1 MVGMTST
8 LDRKRVRKDP
18 ATRRAEIVAS
28 AGAIALAEG
37 LECVTLRRVADD
49 LAVRPGLISHYF
61 PSADDLV
68 AEAYG
73 SAAGA
78 ELDLLMPPAD
88 ADCTPTVRLGRFFT
102 RTMSASYDE
111 MSRLWVNVRHLTRY
125 RPLLAERVHV
135 QEAAWRDRLG
145 GLLADGIAAGEF
157 TTDDPEVVVM
167 MILVV
172 LDGLSAHVN
181 TGTVRRPEKVNLLG
195 AEVAERELG
204 LSAGTLTRLGR
215 LPDDD
220 RVV

>member
-1 MVGMTST
+1 MVLMTST

-18 ATRRAEIVAS
+18 ATRRAEIVAA

-78 ELDLLMPPAD
+78 DLDLLMPTAD
-88 ADCTPTVRLGRFFT
+88 EDCSPTVRLGRFFS
-102 RTMSASYDE
+102 RTALASYDE
-111 MSRLWVNVRHLTRY
+111 MSRLWVNVRHLARY

-145 GLLADGIAAGEF
+145 DLLADGIATGEF
-157 TTDDPEVVVM
+157 TTDDPEAVVM

-181 TGTVRRPEKVNLLG
+181 TGTIRRPEKVNVMG
-195 AEVAERELG
+195 AALAERELG
-204 LSAGTLTRLGR
+204 LEPGILARVGG
-215 LPDDD
+215 LPD
-220 RVV
+220 

>member
-1 MVGMTST
+1 MTST

-18 ATRRAEIVAS
+18 ATRRAEIVAA

-78 ELDLLMPPAD
+78 ELDLLMPASD
-88 ADCTPTVRLGRFFT
+88 AGCPPTVRLGRFFA
-102 RTMSASYDE
+102 RTMSDSYDE
-111 MSRLWVNVRHLTRY
+111 MSRLWVNVRHLARY
-125 RPLLAERVHV
+125 RPLLAERVHI

-145 GLLADGIAAGEF
+145 ALLTDGIAAGEF
-157 TTDDPEVVVM
+157 STADPEVVVM
-167 MILVV
+167 KILVV

-181 TGTVRRPEKVNLLG
+181 TGTIRRPEQVNLMGVAL
-195 AEVAERELG
+195 AEQELG
-204 LSAGTLTRLGR
+204 LPAGALLPLGR
-215 LPDDD
+215 LPDADAEG
-220 RVV
+220 

>member
-8 LDRKRVRKDP
+8 LDRKRIRKDP
-18 ATRRAEIVAS
+18 ATRRAEIVAA
-28 AGAIALAEG
+28 AGTIALAEG
-37 LECVTLRRVADD
+37 LESVTLRRVADD

-78 ELDLLMPPAD
+78 ELDILMPAAD
-88 ADCTPTVRLGRFFT
+88 RDESPTVRLGRFFS
-102 RTMSASYDE
+102 RTMLAPFDE
-111 MSRLWVNVRHLTRY
+111 MSRLWVNVRHLARY
-125 RPLLAERVHV
+125 RPLLAERVAQ
-135 QEAAWRDRLG
+135 QETAWRDRLG
-145 GLLADGIAAGEF
+145 GLIADGIAAGEF

-181 TGTVRRPEKVNLLG
+181 TGTIQRPERVLTMHAAL
-195 AEVAERELG
+195 AERELG
-204 LSAGTLTRLGR
+204 LAPGTLARGGA
-215 LPDDD
+215 LPG
-220 RVV
+220 

>member
-1 MVGMTST
+1 MAST

-18 ATRRAEIVAS
+18 ATRRAEIVAA

-78 ELDLLMPPAD
+78 ELDILMPASD
-88 ADCTPTVRLGRFFT
+88 ANCAPTVRLGRFFG
-102 RTMSASYDE
+102 RTMLAPYDE
-111 MSRLWVNVRHLTRY
+111 MSRLWVNVRHLARY
-125 RPLLAERVHV
+125 RPLLADRVAV
-135 QEAAWRDRLG
+135 QEAAWRERLG
-145 GLLADGIAAGEF
+145 SLIADGIAAGEF
-157 TTDDPEVVVM
+157 TTDDPEAVVM

-181 TGTVRRPEKVNLLG
+181 TDTIRRPEKVLTMDAAL
-195 AEVAERELG
+195 AERELG
-204 LSAGTLTRLGR
+204 LQPGVLARLGV
-215 LPDDD
+215 LPD
-220 RVV
+220 

>member
-1 MVGMTST
+1 MTST

-18 ATRRAEIVAS
+18 ATRRAEIVAA

-73 SAAGA
+73 SAAGD
-78 ELDLLMPPAD
+78 ELDVLMPAAD
-88 ADCTPTVRLGRFFT
+88 ADATPTVRLARFFT
-102 RTMSASYDE
+102 RTLGPGYDD

-125 RPLLAERVHV
+125 RPLLAERVAV
-135 QEAAWRDRLG
+135 QETAWRARLG
-145 GLLADGIAAGEF
+145 DLIAQGRATGEF
-157 TTDDPEVVVM
+157 ATPDPEVVVM
-167 MILVV
+167 KILVV

-181 TGTVRRPEKVNLLG
+181 TGTIEHPDQVLAMG
-195 AEVAERELG
+195 AELAERELG
-204 LSAGTLTRLGR
+204 LAPGILTRLGA
-215 LPDDD
+215 LPS
-220 RVV
+220 

>member
-1 MVGMTST
+1 MGDMPST
-8 LDRKRVRKDP
+8 LERKRVRKDP
-18 ATRRAEIVAS
+18 ATRRAEIVGA

-78 ELDLLMPPAD
+78 ELDFLMPSAD
-88 ADCTPTVRLGRFFT
+88 ARCSPTVRLGRFFN
-102 RTMSASYDE
+102 RTMLASYDE
-111 MSRLWVNVRHLTRY
+111 MSRLWVNVRHLARY

-135 QEAAWRDRLG
+135 QEAAWRERLG
-145 GLLADGIAAGEF
+145 GLIADGVDAGEF

-167 MILVV
+167 KILVV

-181 TGTVRRPEKVNLLG
+181 TGTIRRPEQVNLMGL
-195 AEVAERELG
+195 ALAERELG
-204 LSAGTLTRLGR
+204 LAAGTLQPAGR
-215 LPDDD
+215 LPGDGEP
-220 RVV
+220 V